1 VPALRGDEDVVAV
14 AGPGGQGRG
23 EQALV
28 RPDVVGAQAVGV
40 GRVDER
46 HPGVERGVD
55 RADRLLLVGPAVD
68 RQRHGA
74 EADRA
79 DGAVSERALL
89 HEVLLRGVSGSGECV
104 PVRTVCRRA
113 ATST

>member
-1 VPALRGDEDVVAV
+1 VATRTSSRS
-14 AGPGGQGRG
+14 PD
-23 EQALV
+23 QAA
-28 RPDVVGAQAVGV
+28 RAAASRRSFAPDVVGAQAVGV

-46 HPGVERGVD
+46 HAGVERGVD

-89 HEVLLRGVSGSGECV
+89 HEVLLRGVSGSGRCV
-104 PVRTVCRRA
+104 PFRTVCRRA